1 MPIAIIWNYILFYR
15 KNVDLMYIIYT
26 SFQNIRDTRQ
36 QKRQSSYKLL
46 IFLRVN
52 YNQNNGA
59 VMVVMVW

>member
-36 QKRQSSYKLL
+36 QKRQAHT
-46 IFLRVN
+46 N
-52 YNQNNGA
+52 Y
-59 VMVVMVW
+59 